1 MNTKKY
7 ISDAFIELIK
17 EKPFDKITVKDIIE
31 YSQISRSTFYNHF
44 SDKYDII
51 RWYCD
56 DQSHKILERT
66 LENANEQSWYSLFYQ
81 FNKFTA
87 KNRFFFKMIYLRDD
101 SLTYV
106 SSHFE
111 YMYHQLKTLYLTK
124 TGQENLTK
132 EQHIQLLFIVKGTQA
147 TIKEWVLKD
156 LPYSYQE
163 ISDIC
168 YNMIPESFR
177 KWL

>member
-7 ISDAFIELIK
+7 ISDALVELIK

-31 YSQISRSTFYNHF
+31 HSQISRSTFYNHF

-56 DQSHKILERT
+56 DQSRKILEKT
-66 LENANEQSWYSLFYQ
+66 LEASKDQSWYTLFLQ
-81 FNKFTA
+81 FNKFTE

-106 SSHFE
+106 NSHFD
-111 YMYHQLKTLYLTK
+111 YMYNHLKNLFLKGTK
-124 TGQENLTK
+124 QTELTK
-132 EQHIQLLFIVKGTQA
+132 EQHIQLLFVVKGTQEI
-147 TIKEWVLKD
+147 IKEWMLKD

-163 ISDIC
+163 ISEIC
-168 YNMIPESFR
+168 YNMIPESIR